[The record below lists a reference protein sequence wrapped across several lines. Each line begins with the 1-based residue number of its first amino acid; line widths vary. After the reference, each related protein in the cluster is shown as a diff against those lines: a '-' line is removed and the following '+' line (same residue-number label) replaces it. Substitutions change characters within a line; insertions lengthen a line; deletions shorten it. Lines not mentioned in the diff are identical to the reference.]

1 MTLYRNRYRVE
12 PARLRDWDY
21 SSPGYYYV
29 TVCAYDRK
37 EMFGKIVDDEMRLNG
52 YGEIVT
58 DEWRKSFEIRN
69 ELNGDEFIVMP
80 NHIHG
85 IVRISGTSV
94 ETHGRASLQKQSEH
108 KNGIAIRAPKSVSSF
123 IAGFKSATTKRINQ
137 IRNTPGHA
145 VWQPRFHDRIIRNEK
160 SLFQIRR
167 YIRNNPA
174 QWDTDEENLFGK
186 SPRYVALPDPRKAVY
201 RLT

>member
-1 MTLYRNRYRVE
+1 MTLYRNRYRVD
-12 PARLRDWDY
+12 PTRLRDGDY

-85 IVRISGTSV
+85 IVRIFGTSV

-123 IAGFKSATTKRINQ
+123 IAGFKSVATNRM
-137 IRNTPGHA
+137 HA
-145 VWQPRFHDRIIRNEK
+145 AGFNGTIWQSRFHDRIIRNEK